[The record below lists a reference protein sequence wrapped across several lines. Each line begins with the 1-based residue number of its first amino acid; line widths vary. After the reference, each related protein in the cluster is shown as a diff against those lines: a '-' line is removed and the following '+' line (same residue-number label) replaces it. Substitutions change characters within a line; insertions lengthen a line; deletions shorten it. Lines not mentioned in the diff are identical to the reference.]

1 MKTSHKI
8 YLQGD
13 MALRFG
19 ESFTFTGD
27 RVQDALRC
35 VYANRPDFKEYLIEC
50 HEKGY
55 NFVVDTQD
63 TDIDTPEEYFL
74 PVLKGDVIIS
84 AIPAG
89 SGSGFGKILA
99 AAAIF
104 TLIFAPGLFTAFGT
118 KSLAA
123 GAAESGSFLLKAGV
137 YVGTGI
143 ATNLAM
149 SGLAEMMA
157 PDPSVDQEDEGYLFN
172 GSERNI
178 AEGLPIPLLYGELRV
193 PGYPVSFE
201 LLQSNRVLEQS
212 QSVPSAEGN
221 IVVQNTLS
229 FNNDSTKDP
238 DGDKEAVAL
247 AKHESA
253 KAEDSARL
261 AKDQTAVFTDI
272 ISEGPIYG
280 LVDGGS
286 SVFLNGDSMQ
296 TNEQSTIRLSETG
309 VNFTL
314 TNGSSSVT
322 INKNSYTKDIAL
334 DTNGTKYLIVR
345 SFDSST
351 SASALATR

>member
-104 TLIFAPGLFTAFGT
+104 TLIFAPGLFTAFGGKKSCCRSRSVRLIFT
-118 KSLAA
+118 KSWCVCRNRNCNKLSN
-123 GAAESGSFLLKAGV
+123 ERSCRNDGSRPF
-137 YVGTGI
+137 
-143 ATNLAM
+143 
-149 SGLAEMMA
+149 S
-157 PDPSVDQEDEGYLFN
+157 
-172 GSERNI
+172 
-178 AEGLPIPLLYGELRV
+178 
-193 PGYPVSFE
+193 
-201 LLQSNRVLEQS
+201 
-212 QSVPSAEGN
+212 
-221 IVVQNTLS
+221 
-229 FNNDSTKDP
+229 
-238 DGDKEAVAL
+238 
-247 AKHESA
+247 
-253 KAEDSARL
+253 
-261 AKDQTAVFTDI
+261 
-272 ISEGPIYG
+272 
-280 LVDGGS
+280 
-286 SVFLNGDSMQ
+286 
-296 TNEQSTIRLSETG
+296 
-309 VNFTL
+309 
-314 TNGSSSVT
+314 
-322 INKNSYTKDIAL
+322 
-334 DTNGTKYLIVR
+334 R
-345 SFDSST
+345 S
-351 SASALATR
+351 RR

>member
-104 TLIFAPGLFTAFGT
+104 ALIFVPNLGLAAGG
-118 KSLAA
+118 KSLA
-123 GAAESGSFLLKAGV
+123 GAASAPGASFLCRNRNCNKLS
-137 YVGTGI
+137 
-143 ATNLAM
+143 NEW
-149 SGLAEMMA
+149 SCRN
-157 PDPSVDQEDEGYLFN
+157 D
-172 GSERNI
+172 GSR
-178 AEGLPIPLLYGELRV
+178 PF
-193 PGYPVSFE
+193 S
-201 LLQSNRVLEQS
+201 
-212 QSVPSAEGN
+212 
-221 IVVQNTLS
+221 
-229 FNNDSTKDP
+229 
-238 DGDKEAVAL
+238 
-247 AKHESA
+247 
-253 KAEDSARL
+253 
-261 AKDQTAVFTDI
+261 
-272 ISEGPIYG
+272 
-280 LVDGGS
+280 
-286 SVFLNGDSMQ
+286 
-296 TNEQSTIRLSETG
+296 
-309 VNFTL
+309 
-314 TNGSSSVT
+314 
-322 INKNSYTKDIAL
+322 
-334 DTNGTKYLIVR
+334 R
-345 SFDSST
+345 S
-351 SASALATR
+351 RR